1 MPVPAALH
9 QGDGQSGKRG
19 EVVVMRRNGM
29 VWQARSILLMGLVAL
44 MMLPALQATTRAQED
59 VTLTW
64 WWWGTG
70 DIPTMRDWVEW
81 VSAAYE
87 EAHPNVTI
95 VAEERTDADIFT
107 AFEAAAAAHE
117 GPDIA
122 PQWAGMPVMSQVW
135 AGNVAPVS
143 DYVDQAEMG
152 QWLNIG
158 ENEFDGKIWAAP
170 IYVVGIPLAYN
181 KELFRQAGL
190 DPEQPMAT
198 FDELLAACD
207 ALKAAGI
214 TPLVGGNR
222 AGYEGSWVFGQLGK
236 QIMDS
241 PNDLKTFILDER
253 DWQDFK
259 PWIARFIE
267 TVDRGCW
274 NEDVSSLELQ
284 EKYAVFNN
292 GEAAMVWAI
301 DGAVVDAA
309 DALGAE
315 NIGIVPAPVFGDGEM
330 ADWYTAT
337 QSISHF
343 ITDWSPHKEVA
354 ADFMTFW
361 HSPESL
367 AQWFTLTGTMPA
379 DSRFDQSAV
388 TDPLKQALFALNQR
402 PSVWLSNFEPP
413 QVFEQADLAGSQLI
427 MSGTG
432 DADEVLTLW
441 QDVSRRWREQ
451 RPEEAARFA
460 EWAQKPE

>member
-1 MPVPAALH
+1 MMH
-9 QGDGQSGKRG
+9 
-19 EVVVMRRNGM
+19 RNGKA
-29 VWQARSILLMGLVAL
+29 WQIRSLLVVGLLAL
-44 MMLPALQATTRAQED
+44 SMLTGMRATTAQEN

-70 DIPTMRDWVEW
+70 DVPTMRDWVEW
-81 VSAAYE
+81 VADAYE

-95 VAEERTDADIFT
+95 VSEERTDADIFT
-107 AFEAAAAAHE
+107 AFEAAAAAGE

-143 DYVDQAEMG
+143 DYIDQSEME

-158 ENEFDGKIWAAP
+158 ENEFDGKIWATP
-170 IYVVGIPLAYN
+170 IYIVGIPLAYN

-190 DPEQPMAT
+190 DPEKPIAT

-207 ALKAAGI
+207 ALNAAGI

-222 AGYEGSWVFGQLGK
+222 AGYEGSWVFAQLGK

-241 PNDLKTFILDER
+241 PDDLKAYILGER
-253 DWQDFK
+253 DWADFA
-259 PWIARFIE
+259 PWVERFAE
-267 TVDRGCW
+267 TVERGCW

-284 EKYAVFNN
+284 EKYAVFDN

-301 DGAVVDAA
+301 DGAVVASA
-309 DALGAE
+309 EALGAE
-315 NIGIVPAPVFGDGEM
+315 NIGVMTTPVFGDGEM

-343 ITDWSPHKEVA
+343 ITGWSPNKEVA
-354 ADFMTFW
+354 ADFMAFW

-367 AQWFTLTGTMPA
+367 QQWFALTGTMPA
-379 DSRFDQSAV
+379 DSRFDQSV
-388 TDPLKQALFALNQR
+388 VDDPLKRALFELNQR

-427 MSGTG
+427 LSGTG
-432 DADEVLTLW
+432 GPEEAVDLWDEVTA
-441 QDVSRRWREQ
+441 RWREQ
-451 RPEEAARFA
+451 RPEEAAHYA
-460 EWAQKPE
+460 EWAQKTE